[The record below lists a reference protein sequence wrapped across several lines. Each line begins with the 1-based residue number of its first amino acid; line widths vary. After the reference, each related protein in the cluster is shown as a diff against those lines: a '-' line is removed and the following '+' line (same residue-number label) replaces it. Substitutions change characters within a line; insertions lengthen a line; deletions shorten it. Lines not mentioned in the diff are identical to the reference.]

1 MLLAIDIGNTQ
12 TAIGLYGED
21 DLVGQWRLTTDVD
34 RTPDETRLWLRSL
47 LEMEGFSTDSIEGVV
62 LASVVPAVTTAFR
75 QFGQRVGSG
84 RVLVIEPGVRT
95 GMPILIDNPR
105 EVGADR
111 IVNAVAARE
120 RYGAPVVV
128 VDFGTSTN
136 FDVVGSDGAYLGGV
150 IAPGLAISTN
160 ALISGTAALRRV
172 EFVPPRS
179 AIGKGT
185 VEAIQSGAI
194 YGHAGL
200 VDGIVDRLV
209 AEVGG
214 EPMRIATGGLAS
226 TIVPHC
232 RTVEKIDDHLTL
244 DGLRM
249 IYEMNQGDEMSDAE
263 PSSAEGDEAPR
274 GHSSVPLGDHPLTAG
289 RLEKHLTRLAGE
301 GYPYRFDRTATAN
314 DLHAGYQGLDSGTAT
329 GDEVSVPAASCCFA
343 RLES

>member
-172 EFVPPRS
+172 EFVLPRS

-249 IYEMNQGDEMSDAE
+249 IYEMNQGDE
-263 PSSAEGDEAPR
+263 
-274 GHSSVPLGDHPLTAG
+274 
-289 RLEKHLTRLAGE
+289 
-301 GYPYRFDRTATAN
+301 
-314 DLHAGYQGLDSGTAT
+314 
-329 GDEVSVPAASCCFA
+329 
-343 RLES
+343 